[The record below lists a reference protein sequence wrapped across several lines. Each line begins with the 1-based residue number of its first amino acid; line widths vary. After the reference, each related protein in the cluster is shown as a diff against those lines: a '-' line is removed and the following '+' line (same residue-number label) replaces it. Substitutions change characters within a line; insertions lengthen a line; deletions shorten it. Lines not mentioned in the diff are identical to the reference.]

1 MMIVRL
7 AVFGLVGFGFYSSTR
22 LAWRQWTTGEACPVV
37 GSVPACY
44 VAFAGYLAMAVGL
57 VAVVTFG
64 ASWPRALF
72 YVGVSVAGGLAM
84 LGTTLELIKGNV
96 CPRVGEVPMC
106 YISLAMSILIG
117 GLFWS
122 MTGEARIKTS
132 EDPSSSAQLAPSPDE
147 AKIRSTDLDK
157 LKSEH

>member
-1 MMIVRL
+1 MMFVRL
-7 AVFGLVGFGFYSSTR
+7 VVFGLVGFVFYSSAR

-44 VAFAGYLAMAVGL
+44 VAFAGYLAMAIGL
-57 VAVVTFG
+57 VASVMLG
-64 ASWPRALF
+64 AAWARSLF
-72 YVGVSVAGGLAM
+72 YVGVGVAGGLAL

-106 YISLAMSILIG
+106 YISLAMSLLIG

-122 MTGEARIKTS
+122 MTREARIKIS
-132 EDPSSSAQLAPSPDE
+132 EDPSSSAQLASQSRED
-147 AKIRSTDLDK
+147 
-157 LKSEH
+157 

>member
-1 MMIVRL
+1 MMFVRL
-7 AVFGLVGFGFYSSTR
+7 VVFGLVGFGFYSSAR

-44 VAFAGYLAMAVGL
+44 VAFAGYLAMAIGL
-57 VAVVTFG
+57 VVSVMLGT
-64 ASWPRALF
+64 SWARSLF
-72 YVGVSVAGGLAM
+72 YVGVGVAGGLAL

-122 MTGEARIKTS
+122 MTRETRIKFS
-132 EDPSSSAQLAPSPDE
+132 EDPSSSDQPAAETRED
-147 AKIRSTDLDK
+147 
-157 LKSEH
+157 

>member
-1 MMIVRL
+1 MMIIRL

-44 VAFAGYLAMAVGL
+44 VAFAGYLAMAIGL
-57 VAVVTFG
+57 LLATRSNF
-64 ASWPRALF
+64 SWAPFVF
-72 YVGVSVAGGLAM
+72 YAGLGVAGGLA
-84 LGTTLELIKGNV
+84 LIGSALELIKGNV
-96 CPRVGEVPMC
+96 CPLAGSIPMC

-122 MTGEARIKTS
+122 MTREAQIKIS
-132 EDPSSSAQLAPSPDE
+132 EAPSSSTQLASKTRVD
-147 AKIRSTDLDK
+147 
-157 LKSEH
+157 

>member
-1 MMIVRL
+1 MMLIRL
-7 AVFGLVGFGFYSSTR
+7 AVFGLVGFGFYSSAR

-44 VAFAGYLAMAVGL
+44 VAFAGYLAMAIGL
-57 VAVVTFG
+57 VAAVTSG
-64 ASWPRALF
+64 ASWPRSLF
-72 YVGVSVAGGLAM
+72 YVGVGVAGGLAL

-122 MTGEARIKTS
+122 MTRETRIKFS
-132 EDPSSSAQLAPSPDE
+132 EDPSSSDQPAAETRED
-147 AKIRSTDLDK
+147 
-157 LKSEH
+157 